1 MITTINKFKKAV
13 HNIAA
18 SFSRQPLSADTL
30 QELIAKAIGFE
41 SFESFKNYI
50 ERDFKVVSI
59 IYFKD
64 DKALEKFDFESTVVG
79 NKFAL
84 EAFKKIVKKY
94 QKLSDNDIERLFESG
109 VFESVEQKVK
119 VMVLETTSK

>member
-13 HNIAA
+13 HNIAD

-109 VFESVEQKVK
+109 VFESIEQKVK